1 MTHGV
6 FHSFGASLAP
16 VAGQSVLGGVLYGAA
31 DELEHMA
38 GPAALLRVSAPVL
51 GEPSGVG
58 SCLISTA
65 PLTHGQHGPVRFS
78 CSDELFFGVLHLDE
92 AGVNGGLHA
101 LTARAYSAIFAA
113 LDAHGYPTLL
123 RVWNYLPDINRE
135 TDALERYRQFN
146 AGRQD
151 AFAASARPL
160 SGKVPAAC
168 ALGTRAGGLTIA
180 FLGSVTPFVPVENP
194 RQVSAYHYPR
204 EYGER
209 SPTFSRAGL
218 TRIGGRD
225 VLFISGTAAIVGHQ
239 SLHSDDVLAQ
249 TDETLVNLAAVVEA
263 ANAYPGALRHSL
275 RSLDYTVYV
284 RHAADGPAVMA
295 RVREA
300 VGPAARMVCVQ
311 ADVCRSELLV
321 EIEAVGGLPA
331 GANE

>member
-1 MTHGV
+1 MTQGV
-6 FHSFGASLAP
+6 FHSLGATLAP
-16 VAGQSVLGGVLYGAA
+16 AAGQSVLGGVLYGTSA
-31 DELEHMA
+31 DLERVA

-51 GEPSGVG
+51 GEAPGAG
-58 SCLISTA
+58 SVLLSAA
-65 PLTHGQHGPVRFS
+65 PLTHGQHGPVHFS
-78 CSDELFFGVLHLDE
+78 CSDELFFGVLQLDE
-92 AGVNGGLHA
+92 ADESGGLHA
-101 LTARAYSAIFAA
+101 LSARAYAAIFAA

-123 RVWNYLPDINRE
+123 RAWNYLPDINRE
-135 TDALERYRQFN
+135 TEGLERYRQFN
-146 AGRQD
+146 AGRQE
-151 AFAASARPL
+151 AFAASQRPL

-168 ALGTRAGGLTIA
+168 ALGTRAGGLSIA

-239 SLHSDDVLAQ
+239 SLHGDDVLAQ

-263 ANAYPGALRHSL
+263 ANAYPSALRHSL

-284 RHAADGPAVMA
+284 RHAADAPAVMA

-300 VGPAARMVCVQ
+300 VGPAARMVCVR

>member
-1 MTHGV
+1 MTHAV
-6 FHSFGASLAP
+6 FHSLGATLAP
-16 VAGQSVLGGVLYGAA
+16 TAGQSVLGGVLYGAA
-31 DELEHMA
+31 DDLERVA
-38 GPAALLRVSAPVL
+38 GPAAVLRVSAPVL
-51 GEPSGVG
+51 GEASAAG
-58 SCLISTA
+58 SFLLSTA
-65 PLTHGQHGPVRFS
+65 ALTHGQHGPVRFS

-92 AGVNGGLHA
+92 VGAEGGLQA
-101 LTARAYSAIFAA
+101 LSARAYAAIFAA
-113 LDAHGYPTLL
+113 LDAQGYPTLL
-123 RVWNYLPDINRE
+123 RAWNYLPDINRE
-135 TDALERYRQFN
+135 TDGVERYRQFN
-146 AGRQD
+146 AGRQA

-160 SGKVPAAC
+160 AGKVPAAC
-168 ALGTRAGGLTIA
+168 ALGTRTGGLTIA

-239 SLHSDDVLAQ
+239 SLHGDDVLAQ

-275 RSLDYTVYV
+275 RSLDYTIYV
-284 RHAADGPAVMA
+284 RHAADAFAVMA
-295 RVREA
+295 RVHEA

-311 ADVCRSELLV
+311 ADVCRAELLV
-321 EIEAVGGLPA
+321 EIEAVGGLSA